1 MSSLRLAVAA
11 LVVAAALAGG
21 ITYFVT
27 VPPRVEAEKPSA
39 PIASEVTS
47 SMADTPTIVGQ
58 RRTAEDFERAAKE
71 ILKRLPE
78 AQASARTDELP
89 ILGRIPLPKRRPI
102 PRVTQDH

>member
-11 LVVAAALAGG
+11 LVVAAAMAGG

-27 VPPRVEAEKPSA
+27 VPPRVVEAEKPSA

-78 AQASARTDELP
+78 AQASARSDELP
-89 ILGRIPLPKRRPI
+89 IVGPIPMPKRRPI
-102 PRVTQDH
+102 PR

>member
-11 LVVAAALAGG
+11 LVVAAAMAGG
-21 ITYFVT
+21 ITYVT
-27 VPPRVEAEKPSA
+27 APPRVEAEKPSA

-102 PRVTQDH
+102 PRVTDAF